1 MSKSVGVKVWDL
13 PVRLAHVVLVLAVG
27 VAWWTGEAEGDWFIW
42 HQAAGCVAIVTV
54 LFRLA
59 WGFVGTRTARF
70 ADFLAGPGAVLKHL
84 AALLGRRVA
93 PRAGHH
99 ALGGWAVIALW
110 SAVLFQAGTGLFA
123 NDEIMNAGPFY
134 GWIDPDLSN
143 GLTAW
148 HHLGFNL
155 LLGLVGLHVVAVVAY
170 RLWGRLDL
178 LRPMVTGRRTD
189 LPPAADIGAERPWA
203 ALALWLVFA
212 AALGGAIW
220 LAPPVML
227 MSF

>member
-1 MSKSVGVKVWDL
+1 MSKTVGVKVWDL

-27 VAWWTGEAEGDWFIW
+27 VAWWTGEQEGDWFFW
-42 HQAAGCVAIVTV
+42 HQVAGCVAIVTV

-70 ADFLAGPGAVLKHL
+70 ADFLAGPGAVVKHL
-84 AALLGRRVA
+84 GALLGRRVA

-110 SAVLFQAGTGLFA
+110 SAVLLQAGTGLFA

-134 GWIDPDLSN
+134 GWIEPDLSN

-155 LLGLVGLHVVAVVAY
+155 LLGLVCLHVAAVFAY

-178 LRPMVTGRRTD
+178 LRPMVTGRRDD
-189 LPPAADIGAERPWA
+189 LPATADIGAERPWRA
-203 ALALWLVFA
+203 AVLWLAFA